1 MDDYI
6 LRFPFRITTAES
18 DMEGRLKPGALV
30 NFLVQSAISSAE
42 KLGFGFNVLQ
52 DQQLFWVLHRLT
64 VQIVKTAG
72 WNNTLTV
79 ETWPKTIDGLLY
91 LRDFMVFDEN
101 REVVARATSGWL
113 AVNRSTKRPG
123 KVSTLHPEKFSSLKD
138 RHAIRELPE
147 KITWEAHENMK
158 FRDESERLINSEPGG
173 WKPEDKKHMP
183 TDPGSQGPI
192 STCDDHPFN
201 QGGSFRQMTTD
212 RAAPSN
218 TDSNADHGAK
228 AIRDENSSTQA
239 HPDCSRDVSENLLIH
254 PVWSDFDINHH
265 VTSSRYIDWMT
276 DTLTWDLQKT
286 HYPVRLSVNFLK
298 EILPADVIRLK
309 HWCTGDVHCF
319 DAVKEGSDTPAFRGR
334 ILMHEKTVT
343 RDA

>member
-1 MDDYI
+1 MESYL
-6 LRFPFRITTAES
+6 LRTQYTVTTAES

-42 KLGFGFNVLQ
+42 KLGFGFNILQ
-52 DQQLFWVLHRLT
+52 DQQLFWVLHRLS
-64 VQIVKTAG
+64 VQILKTAG
-72 WNNTLTV
+72 WNNILTV

-138 RHAIRELPE
+138 RHAICELPE

-158 FRDESERLINSEPGG
+158 FRDGSERLINTESGG

-183 TDPGSQGPI
+183 TDSGSQGPI
-192 STCDDHPFN
+192 STYDDHPLN
-201 QGGSFRQMTTD
+201 QGGSLRQMTAD
-212 RAAPSN
+212 RATPLKAE
-218 TDSNADHGAK
+218 SNADHGAK
-228 AIRDENSSTQA
+228 AFRDENSSAQTQ
-239 HPDCSRDVSENLLIH
+239 PDCLLDISENLLIN

-286 HYPVRLSVNFLK
+286 CYPVRLSVSFLK
-298 EILPADVIRLK
+298 EILPGDVIRMK
-309 HWCTGDVHCF
+309 HWYTGDVHCF
-319 DAVKEGSDTPAFRGR
+319 DAVKEGSDAPAFRGKFVMGER
-334 ILMHEKTVT
+334 GNK
-343 RDA
+343 